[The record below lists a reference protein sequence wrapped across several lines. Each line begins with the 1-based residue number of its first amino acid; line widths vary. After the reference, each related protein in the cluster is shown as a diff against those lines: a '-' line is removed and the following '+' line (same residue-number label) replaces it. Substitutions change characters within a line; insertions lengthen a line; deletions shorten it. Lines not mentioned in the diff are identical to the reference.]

1 MGIFFEQLING
12 LTIGSFY
19 ALVALGYSLV
29 YGVMKLIN
37 FAHGDLFTLGSYV
50 GYTVLVVGAGWVT
63 ATFGIWGGMAVA
75 MLAAFIGIAIAGVI
89 VERIAYRPVYKAG
102 RLPLVVSALGM
113 SIFIQN
119 GIMAVWGPRFQ
130 AYPVTAVP
138 QEAINIG
145 DIRITVLQLVILIVA
160 FILLAFIYWLVE
172 KTTFGAAI
180 RAAALDRNTATLMGI
195 NFNQVI
201 FFVFT
206 MGPALG
212 GMAGVMVGL
221 NYGRI
226 IFNMGWVY
234 GLKAFTATILGGIGN
249 IPGAMIG
256 GLLLGVME
264 ALFEGFAPAGWAAYK
279 NVFIFLVLI
288 LVLIW
293 RPTGL
298 LGEKT
303 AEKV

>member
-1 MGIFFEQLING
+1 MRLFLEQFING

-19 ALVALGYSLV
+19 ALVAMGYSMV

-37 FAHGDLFTLGSYV
+37 FAHGDLFALGSYL
-50 GYTVLVVGAGWVT
+50 GYTVLVIGAGWITQVL
-63 ATFGIWGGMAVA
+63 GVWGGVAVA
-75 MLAAFIGIAIAGVI
+75 ITAAMIGIGIAGLVM
-89 VERIAYRPVYKAG
+89 ERIAYRPVYKAG

-113 SIFIQN
+113 SIFISN

-130 AYPVTAVP
+130 AYPQNAVP
-138 QEAINIG
+138 SSVISFG
-145 DIRITVLQLVILIVA
+145 DIKVTLVKIVT
-160 FILLAFIYWLVE
+160 LLVSLALMAFIYWLVE
-172 KTTFGAAI
+172 KTLFGAAV
-180 RAAALDRNTATLMGI
+180 RATALDRETATLMGI
-195 NFNQVI
+195 DFNKIILFV
-201 FFVFT
+201 FFV
-206 MGPALG
+206 GPALG
-212 GMAGVMVGL
+212 AMAGVFAGL

-226 IFNMGWVY
+226 IFNLGWTY

-264 ALFEGFAPAGWAAYK
+264 SLFEGFVSGAWK
-279 NVFIFLVLI
+279 SVFVFLVLI
-288 LVLIW
+288 GILII

-298 LGEKT
+298 IGEKV

>member
-1 MGIFFEQLING
+1 
-12 LTIGSFY
+12 
-19 ALVALGYSLV
+19 
-29 YGVMKLIN
+29 
-37 FAHGDLFTLGSYV
+37 
-50 GYTVLVVGAGWVT
+50 
-63 ATFGIWGGMAVA
+63 
-75 MLAAFIGIAIAGVI
+75 
-89 VERIAYRPVYKAG
+89 
-102 RLPLVVSALGM
+102 
-113 SIFIQN
+113 
-119 GIMAVWGPRFQ
+119 MAVWGPRFQ

>member
-1 MGIFFEQLING
+1 MRLFLEQFLNG

-19 ALVALGYSLV
+19 ALVAMGYSMV

-37 FAHGDLFTLGSYV
+37 FAHGDLFALGSYL
-50 GYTVLVVGAGWVT
+50 GYTVLVIGAGWITQALGV
-63 ATFGIWGGMAVA
+63 WGGVAVA
-75 MLAAFIGIAIAGVI
+75 ITGAMIGIGIAGLV

-113 SIFIQN
+113 SIFISN
-119 GIMAVWGPRFQ
+119 GIMAIWGPRFQ
-130 AYPVTAVP
+130 AYPP
-138 QEAINIG
+138 EAIPSAVLSFG
-145 DIRITVLQLVILIVA
+145 DIKITLVKLVT
-160 FILLAFIYWLVE
+160 LLVSLGLMALIYWMVE
-172 KTTFGAAI
+172 KTLFGAAV
-180 RAAALDRNTATLMGI
+180 RATALDRDTATLMGI
-195 NFNQVI
+195 DFRKIILFV
-201 FFVFT
+201 FFV
-206 MGPALG
+206 GPALG
-212 GMAGVMVGL
+212 AMAGVFAGL

-226 IFNMGWVY
+226 IFNLGWTY

-264 ALFEGFAPAGWAAYK
+264 SLFEGFVSGAWK
-279 NVFIFLVLI
+279 SVFVFLVLI
-288 LVLIW
+288 AILIV

-298 LGEKT
+298 IGEKV

>member
-1 MGIFFEQLING
+1 MRIFLEQFLNG

-19 ALVALGYSLV
+19 ALVALGYSMV

-37 FAHGDLFTLGSYV
+37 FAHGDLFALGSYL
-50 GYTVLVVGAGWVT
+50 GYTVLVIGAGWITQVL
-63 ATFGIWGGMAVA
+63 GVWGGVAAALTAA
-75 MLAAFIGIAIAGVI
+75 MLGIGIAGLV

-113 SIFIQN
+113 SIFISN
-119 GIMAVWGPRFQ
+119 GIMAIWGPRFQ
-130 AYPVTAVP
+130 AYPP
-138 QEAINIG
+138 DAIPSAILSFG
-145 DIRITVLQLVILIVA
+145 DIKITVIKLVTLIVSLGLMA
-160 FILLAFIYWLVE
+160 LIYWMVE
-172 KTTFGAAI
+172 KTLFGAAV
-180 RAAALDRNTATLMGI
+180 RATALDRDTATLMGI
-195 NFNQVI
+195 DFRKIILFV
-201 FFVFT
+201 FFV
-206 MGPALG
+206 GPALG
-212 GMAGVMVGL
+212 AMAGVFAGL

-226 IFNMGWVY
+226 IFNLGWTY

-264 ALFEGFAPAGWAAYK
+264 SLFEGFVSGAWK
-279 NVFIFLVLI
+279 SVFVFLVLI
-288 LVLIW
+288 AILIV

-298 LGEKT
+298 IGEKV